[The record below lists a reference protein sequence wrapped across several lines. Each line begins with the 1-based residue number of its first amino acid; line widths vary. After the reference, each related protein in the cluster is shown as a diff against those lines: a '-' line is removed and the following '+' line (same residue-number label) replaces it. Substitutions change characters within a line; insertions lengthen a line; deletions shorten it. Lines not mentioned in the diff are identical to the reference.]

1 MQIATDV
8 TNLLVSA
15 GIPAMIGLQVWI
27 VKEIS
32 GFKVKFTR
40 LDTWAFGPTGT
51 NGANGR
57 LAAAEQDIEDL
68 KSPKPVAVVP
78 IADRRRRKSRARDR

>member
-8 TNLLVSA
+8 TNLLVSV
-15 GIPAMIGLQVWI
+15 GVPAMLGLQVWI

-57 LAAAEQDIEDL
+57 LAAMEQDIEDI
-68 KSPKPVAVVP
+68 KTPKPVVVVE
-78 IADRRRRKSRARDR
+78 RRERKARARNR

>member
-1 MQIATDV
+1 M
-8 TNLLVSA
+8 L
-15 GIPAMIGLQVWI
+15 GLQVWI

-57 LAAAEQDIEDL
+57 LSSMEQDIEEL
-68 KSPKPVAVVP
+68 KVPKPAPVIVE
-78 IADRRRRKSRARDR
+78 RRQRKARARDR